1 MTGFWLLM
9 AAVALSLFGAF
20 FHCVVGGRMYM
31 NNINNTDLEP
41 LGKSLSLVSWHIFT
55 IFLLVGAVS
64 FFLVGFSLL
73 LPIALYPLIA
83 INALGALLFILLA
96 VGSHKELRKMPG
108 AVLMTATAVCGY
120 LGAAWLA

>member
-9 AAVALSLFGAF
+9 AASAHSLFGAF
-20 FHCVVGGRMYM
+20 FHGVVGGRMYM

-41 LGKSLSLVSWHIFT
+41 LGKSLSLVNWHIFT

-73 LPIALYPLIA
+73 SLIALYPLIA
-83 INALGALLFILLA
+83 INALGALLFIVLA
-96 VGSHKELRKMPG
+96 VGSHKKLRKMPG

>member
-1 MTGFWLLM
+1 MEYFQGI
-9 AAVALSLFGAF
+9 LFQVKQHQQPQFRA
-20 FHCVVGGRMYM
+20 
-31 NNINNTDLEP
+31 T
-41 LGKSLSLVSWHIFT
+41 GKSLSLVSWHIFT